1 MNEIH
6 DTKKGAGAK
15 IAFLGL
21 FVAALL
27 AARVVVAL
35 RSAVVLSTPI
45 PLAPAGLSI
54 AVPEGNGWINSG
66 QWEYGDNS
74 FILSSILSTGRSR
87 PTGSAR
93 CRYLLA
99 AEASSPESRFERERD
114 KLGGTI
120 VETGQM
126 QTETVS
132 FDWVHIEKQN
142 KWVNAFYGTAKLPY
156 NRQLDIEIH
165 ETLGKLDMAKEVFRR
180 IAESVS
186 LTETPLLEAG
196 AQVVAEM
203 KAKGIADY
211 LEDQNRQALFL
222 IRDTLV
228 STGSA
233 VPLGFAADV
242 LIDTGRTGPSR
253 IQAASLHYIRGRYI
267 REQVT
272 SFQSDNRFDELT
284 WKIQTTGV
292 GRRSAEIA
300 LDADGVLTITKLG
313 EPIEEK
319 SCYPSSAAIPD
330 ILLEQFIGRMI
341 ESDKKEVIVDV
352 IEATGRIMPTH
363 ISSAEPD
370 ESTADNGISYK
381 VKIEP
386 LDGKGFYQWVY
397 LDDKKLISES
407 ISREERIYVF
417 ESVTPDEAVRLFP
430 ERAEHILNSERFK
443 EYLKERQ

>member
-1 MNEIH
+1 
-6 DTKKGAGAK
+6 
-15 IAFLGL
+15 
-21 FVAALL
+21 
-27 AARVVVAL
+27 
-35 RSAVVLSTPI
+35 
-45 PLAPAGLSI
+45 
-54 AVPEGNGWINSG
+54 
-66 QWEYGDNS
+66 
-74 FILSSILSTGRSR
+74 
-87 PTGSAR
+87 
-93 CRYLLA
+93 
-99 AEASSPESRFERERD
+99 
-114 KLGGTI
+114 
-120 VETGQM
+120 
-126 QTETVS
+126 
-132 FDWVHIEKQN
+132 
-142 KWVNAFYGTAKLPY
+142 
-156 NRQLDIEIH
+156 
-165 ETLGKLDMAKEVFRR
+165 
-180 IAESVS
+180 
-186 LTETPLLEAG
+186 
-196 AQVVAEM
+196 
-203 KAKGIADY
+203 
-211 LEDQNRQALFL
+211 
-222 IRDTLV
+222 
-228 STGSA
+228 
-233 VPLGFAADV
+233 
-242 LIDTGRTGPSR
+242 
-253 IQAASLHYIRGRYI
+253 
-267 REQVT
+267 VT
-272 SFQSDNRFDELT
+272 SFQSDNRFDEFT

-430 ERAEHILNSERFK
+430 ERAEHILNSER
-443 EYLKERQ
+443 LPQRTPIAERIGGQFEKALRDGSTKAAAL